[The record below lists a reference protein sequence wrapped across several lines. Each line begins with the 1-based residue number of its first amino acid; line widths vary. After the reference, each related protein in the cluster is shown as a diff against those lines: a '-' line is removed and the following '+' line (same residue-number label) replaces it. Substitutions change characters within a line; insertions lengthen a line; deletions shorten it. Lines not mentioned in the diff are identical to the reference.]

1 MVKLRMQRRGA
12 KKKAF
17 YRIVAIDERSPR
29 DGRFLE
35 QLGHY
40 DPKQDP
46 PAISLNLD
54 RVDHWLS
61 TGAQTSPTVRRIV
74 NRVRAES
81 VSAP

>member
-17 YRIVAIDERSPR
+17 YRIVAIDERSRR

-40 DPKQDP
+40 DPRIDP
-46 PAISLNLD
+46 PTIKLDLD
-54 RVDHWLS
+54 RVDHWVSL
-61 TGAQTSPTVRRIV
+61 GAQTSPTVRRIV
-74 NRVRAES
+74 NRVRAAS
-81 VSAP
+81 TSA